1 MFKDYSDLVS
11 TEELCEALGI
21 GRNTAYHLLNSG
33 QIKAFKCGK
42 AWKNPTGS
50 RGAVCT
56 ITEWAVKLTP
66 VCFLLDGVVGGL
78 FFTWIL
84 QKGFL

>member
-42 AWKNPTGS
+42 AWKIP
-50 RGAVCT
+50 REAV
-56 ITEWAVKLTP
+56 EQDVRLRS
-66 VCFLLDGVVGGL
+66 GL
-78 FFTWIL
+78 
-84 QKGFL
+84 